1 MASYSATT
9 PTLSGATRDA
19 LAGHRILRQFTLFG
33 SAGYLFY
40 AFQLAAPIVAA
51 ASITAPWYMPVA
63 VLATIGTGLAMGPLA
78 WRADARRLRI
88 IAGVNAI
95 GYLVAMVLWWI
106 AWDGSQITTVQ
117 GLWLSMF
124 PGLAAISAA
133 LAFRPLWAFVI
144 LVVAVT
150 SSVIADRLARHIEVI
165 GPIVAQ
171 VLWAIMFSLVFVV
184 AAVMGRRTAQ
194 ILDDT
199 RAEAYT
205 TTAAAAAAQ
214 ARSAERARFDA
225 LTHDSVMSTLLL
237 AARQGTTTELVQ
249 DARNAL
255 LAIDRAASDEVDDDV
270 NPGDML
276 SRIRAA
282 IALVAPRQT
291 VSATRVE
298 DDSIRYPG
306 PVVSALAAATAE
318 AVRNVIRHAGQN
330 AQTSIAVL
338 LAADAVRVEVVDTGK
353 GFDPNAI
360 PASRLG
366 ISVSIVGRMSKVD
379 GGHAT
384 ITSSPGE
391 GTTVRLTWHRN

>member
-1 MASYSATT
+1 MASYPAST

-19 LAGHRILRQFTLFG
+19 LAGRRILRQFTLFA

-40 AFQLAAPIVAA
+40 TVQLVAPIVAA

-63 VLATIGTGLAMGPLA
+63 VLATLGTGLAMGPLA

-88 IAGVNAI
+88 LAGVNAI
-95 GYLVAMVLWWI
+95 GYLVAMALWWV
-106 AWDGSQITTVQ
+106 AWDGSQITTVP
-117 GLWLSMF
+117 GLWLQMF

-133 LAFRPLWAFVI
+133 LAFRPVWAFVV
-144 LVVAVT
+144 LVVAAT
-150 SSVIADRLARHIEVI
+150 SSNIADRLARQSLVEL
-165 GPIVAQ
+165 PIVAQ
-171 VLWAIMFSLVFVV
+171 ILWAITFSLVFVV
-184 AAVMGRRTAQ
+184 AAIMGRRTAQ

-199 RAEAYT
+199 RAEAYA

-237 AARQGTTTELVQ
+237 AARQGTTPELVQ

-255 LAIDRAASDEVDDDV
+255 LAIDRAASDEIDDDV
-270 NPGDML
+270 TPADTL

-291 VSATRVE
+291 VSVTRVE
-298 DDSIRYPG
+298 DESTRYPG
-306 PVVSALAAATAE
+306 PVVSALSAASAE
-318 AVRNVIRHAGQN
+318 AVRNVMRHAGRN
-330 AQTSIAVL
+330 AQASVAVS
-338 LAADAVRVEVVDTGK
+338 LATDDVSVEIIDTGT
-353 GFDPNAI
+353 GFDPDAV

-379 GGHAT
+379 GGHAS
-384 ITSSPGE
+384 ITSSPGD
-391 GTTVRLTWHRN
+391 GTTVRLTWQRN

>member
-1 MASYSATT
+1 MASYTAST

-19 LAGHRILRQFTLFG
+19 LAGHRILRQFTLFA

-51 ASITAPWYMPVA
+51 ASITASWYMPVA
-63 VLATIGTGLAMGPLA
+63 VLATIGTGLAMGPLV

-95 GYLVAMVLWWI
+95 GYLVAMSLWWV
-106 AWDGSQITTVQ
+106 AWDGSHITTVQ

-124 PGLAAISAA
+124 PGLAAICAA
-133 LAFRPLWAFVI
+133 LAFRPVWAFVF
-144 LVVAVT
+144 LAVAVT
-150 SSVIADRLARHIEVI
+150 SSVIADRLARHTEVI
-165 GPIVAQ
+165 GPLVAQ
-171 VLWAIMFSLVFVV
+171 ILWAITFSLVFVV

-199 RAEAYT
+199 RAEAYA

-237 AARQGTTTELVQ
+237 AARQGTTPELVQ

-255 LAIDRAASDEVDDDV
+255 LAIDRAASDEIDDDV
-270 NPGDML
+270 TPGNAL

-291 VSATRVE
+291 VKVTRVE
-298 DDSIRYPG
+298 NDSTRYPG
-306 PVVSALAAATAE
+306 PVVSALAAASAE
-318 AVRNVIRHAGQN
+318 AVRNVMRHAGPS
-330 AQTSIAVL
+330 AQASIAVSL
-338 LAADAVRVEVVDTGK
+338 SGDDVSVEIVDTGT
-353 GFDPNAI
+353 GFDPDAV

-366 ISVSIVGRMSKVD
+366 ISVSIVGRMAKVD

-391 GTTVRLTWHRN
+391 GTTVRLTWQRN